1 METGRSI
8 CAMPIAAA
16 FSFVTL
22 LAMSAALS
30 GCAHVSKGALA
41 TEVAELGDAEGAPI
55 QLGAVGFAYQRPRG
69 TVVGRRMATPAP
81 EAPPAPAEAAR
92 APGGEGERQAPP
104 IAAPPKGQ
112 KRLVIYT
119 ANFSILVSNVDDS
132 MKDLLKKIEAWE
144 GYVQTADLRR
154 VTFRVPAAA
163 FERAVE
169 EISKMG
175 VVTNKQIQAEDV
187 TRAYADLQLRIEVA
201 EKSRKRLLDLLEKAQ
216 KTEDLLKIETEIRRL
231 TEEIERMQAEL
242 RTLADRIAYS
252 TITVELTA
260 KAADVKRPRPA
271 RAGSYF
277 PWINQIG
284 AEHVSRNF

>member
-1 METGRSI
+1 MKTGRSV
-8 CAMPIAAA
+8 CRMRVAAMVSMAA
-16 FSFVTL
+16 L
-22 LAMSAALS
+22 LALGVVVS
-30 GCAHVSKGALA
+30 GCAHVSKSTLT
-41 TEVAELGDAEGAPI
+41 TEVAALGDAGGAPV
-55 QLGAVGFAYQRPRG
+55 QMGAAGFA
-69 TVVGRRMATPAP
+69 GRRQAAGVELAVAAP
-81 EAPPAPAEAAR
+81 EAPPAPALAEKAAV
-92 APGGEGERQAPP
+92 PGGEGERQGPP
-104 IAAPPKGQ
+104 IAAPTKGQ

-119 ANFSILVSNVDDS
+119 ANFSILVANVDDS
-132 MKDLLKKIEAWE
+132 MKELLKKIEAWE
-144 GYVQTADLRR
+144 GYIQTADLRR

-169 EISKMG
+169 EIAKMG

-260 KAADVKRPRPA
+260 KAADVKRPRPS